1 MWPSIHSS
9 THWMSMMMRAMG
21 KCVFAASKGIVVC
34 LIWQCVHRGR
44 GSWMVSS
51 TRLTTTSPTHRY
63 LGIVCVRY
71 TLICT
76 HSYNDWLQTM
86 ETVFGLHH
94 KLYLFVF
101 TISCVWLCVCVHCQ
115 MSDVLI
121 IHQQCVHSTT
131 ENAWCWLS
139 LTYPHHSLTYMQ
151 ISSQMAT
158 GTAADTVDNV
168 C

>member
-1 MWPSIHSS
+1 MTHSPSNASIHSS
-9 THWMSMMMRAMG
+9 THSKSMMMRPMG

-51 TRLTTTSPTHRY
+51 TRLTTSSPTHRY

-71 TLICT
+71 TLIWT
-76 HSYNDWLQTM
+76 HSYNDRLQTM
-86 ETVFGLHH
+86 QTVFV
-94 KLYLFVF
+94 FV
-101 TISCVWLCVCVHCQ
+101 CVYCQMCLCVCVHCQ

-139 LTYPHHSLTYMQ
+139 LTYSHHSLTYMQ
-151 ISSQMAT
+151 ISSQMGT
-158 GTAADTVDNV
+158 ETAADTVDNV